1 MSQVEIFWCFKML
14 LSRMEKYKIGKT
26 WPHGLWQRPFFQSDY
41 EKRQN
46 KPTNKQAQIS
56 KICITKNITYS
67 LKSDFG

>member
-1 MSQVEIFWCFKML
+1 
-14 LSRMEKYKIGKT
+14 MEKYKIGKT
-26 WPHGLWQRPFFQSDY
+26 WPHGLWQRPFFQSDF